1 MRQTQD
7 HAHALTS
14 ARSPMIVRDWLFGI
28 GPWLL
33 AAPFFCTALW
43 AQEVPV
49 TRATPSVGQVT
60 SFPLP
65 RYVSLKSREG
75 NARRGPSLT
84 HRIDWIFSHIGMPLK
99 ITAEFENWRRIEDWE
114 GMGGWMH
121 YSLLSGVRSAL
132 ITAKI
137 GELRLKPDLRSPIVV
152 KAEMGVVAKVST
164 CNADWCKLTLEGYK
178 GWIEKTALWGV
189 SPDEAFD

>member
-14 ARSPMIVRDWLFGI
+14 AQSPMIVRDWLFGI

-84 HRIDWIFSHIGMPLK
+84 HRIDWIFSHIG
-99 ITAEFENWRRIEDWE
+99 
-114 GMGGWMH
+114 
-121 YSLLSGVRSAL
+121 
-132 ITAKI
+132 
-137 GELRLKPDLRSPIVV
+137 
-152 KAEMGVVAKVST
+152 
-164 CNADWCKLTLEGYK
+164 
-178 GWIEKTALWGV
+178 
-189 SPDEAFD
+189 

>member
-14 ARSPMIVRDWLFGI
+14 AQSPMIVRDWLFGI

-33 AAPFFCTALW
+33 VAPFFCTALW

-49 TRATPSVGQVT
+49 ARATPSVGQVT

-152 KAEMGVVAKVST
+152 KAEMGVVAKIST
-164 CNADWCKLTLEGYK
+164 CNVDWCKLTLEGYK